1 MNLSRI
7 QMTQSKYKWL
17 CRPRFIVMYYTHVKN
32 EYINFER
39 DITLHRTLI
48 YIYIYKA
55 SSTETDKT
63 K

>member
-1 MNLSRI
+1 
-7 QMTQSKYKWL
+7 
-17 CRPRFIVMYYTHVKN
+17 MYYTHIQN